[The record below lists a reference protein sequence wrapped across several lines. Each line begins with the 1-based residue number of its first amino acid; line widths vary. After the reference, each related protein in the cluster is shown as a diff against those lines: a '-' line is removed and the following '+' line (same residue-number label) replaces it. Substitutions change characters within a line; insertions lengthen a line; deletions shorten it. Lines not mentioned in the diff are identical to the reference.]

1 MRVSNLGPWKRRGT
15 ISAPIILVEW
25 YRQSLISSWNS
36 VIPAWCA
43 WVCASTS
50 FGFCMGFPLFPVVVY
65 GSNLSF
71 PLLSIC
77 DINQQRLIFMMRR
90 YPFLDVPCLVY
101 DVQRLSGVTSHSYMS
116 LILMCMS
123 CYQVFVDLNHD
134 TRLVD
139 CTGNSSCR
147 DHDVSWNMRHIILSC
162 LFSSLILRFTKC
174 CNVCFYQKLDMTFF
188 CVPSYDDPYEWI
200 DEFAWLLFSITG
212 MIHWPMLQLIMP
224 WTSGSRDPARG
235 APRF

>member
-1 MRVSNLGPWKRRGT
+1 MIPSIIDLLKFCDPCRDVLESMLQHLLVSVWDFL
-15 ISAPIILVEW
+15 
-25 YRQSLISSWNS
+25 
-36 VIPAWCA
+36 
-43 WVCASTS
+43 
-50 FGFCMGFPLFPVVVY
+50 LFPWLFMERTDRFR
-65 GSNLSF
+65 LSWV
-71 PLLSIC
+71 C

-90 YPFLDVPCLVY
+90 YPFLDVPCFVY

-162 LFSSLILRFTKC
+162 LFSSLILRSTKC
-174 CNVCFYQKLDMTFF
+174 CNVCFYQKLDMTSF
-188 CVPSYDDPYEWI
+188 CIPSYVDPYE
-200 DEFAWLLFSITG
+200 
-212 MIHWPMLQLIMP
+212 
-224 WTSGSRDPARG
+224 
-235 APRF
+235 

>member
-1 MRVSNLGPWKRRGT
+1 MIPSIIDLFVKFCDPCLMCLSLCFNIFWFLYGISSISRGCLWSKLIVSVSLEYLWYQSTTPNFHD
-15 ISAPIILVEW
+15 APISISGRAMLSV
-25 YRQSLISSWNS
+25 RRSTLI
-36 VIPAWCA
+36 
-43 WVCASTS
+43 
-50 FGFCMGFPLFPVVVY
+50 
-65 GSNLSF
+65 
-71 PLLSIC
+71 
-77 DINQQRLIFMMRR
+77 R
-90 YPFLDVPCLVY
+90 
-101 DVQRLSGVTSHSYMS
+101 VTSHSYMS

-123 CYQVFVDLNHD
+123 CYQVSVDLNHD

-162 LFSSLILRFTKC
+162 LFSSLILRSTKC
-174 CNVCFYQKLDMTFF
+174 CIVCFYQKLDMTSF
-188 CVPSYDDPYEWI
+188 CVPSYDYPYEWI

>member
-1 MRVSNLGPWKRRGT
+1 MIPS
-15 ISAPIILVEW
+15 IIDLFVKFCDPCLMCL
-25 YRQSLISSWNS
+25 SLCFNIFWFLYGISSFSRGCLW
-36 VIPAWCA
+36 IK
-43 WVCASTS
+43 
-50 FGFCMGFPLFPVVVY
+50 
-65 GSNLSF
+65 LSF
-71 PLLSIC
+71 PSLLSIC

-134 TRLVD
+134 TRLAD

-200 DEFAWLLFSITG
+200 DEFARLLFSITG

>member
-1 MRVSNLGPWKRRGT
+1 MIPS
-15 ISAPIILVEW
+15 IIDLFVKFCDPCLMCL
-25 YRQSLISSWNS
+25 SLCFNIFWFLYGISSISRGCLWS
-36 VIPAWCA
+36 KLMVP
-43 WVCASTS
+43 S
-50 FGFCMGFPLFPVVVY
+50 
-65 GSNLSF
+65 
-71 PLLSIC
+71 LLSIC
-77 DINQQRLIFMMRR
+77 DINQQRLNFMMRR